1 MKDRQRG
8 MEEIRASVISCEKCP
23 RLRAYCS
30 GIGETKRKA
39 YLDWEY
45 WVKPVPGFGDPQAT
59 VLILGLAPGAHGANR
74 TGRMFT
80 GDGSGDFLYPVLH
93 DVGFATKPTAVS
105 REDGLELCDAWITA
119 ILRCAPP
126 GDKPTPQEIRNCAT
140 HLTAELAA
148 LTQVR
153 VVVCLGKI
161 AFETYLAQMV
171 SVGVIAR
178 KSAYR
183 FAHGAEYSLPNSVKL
198 IASYHPSLRNT
209 NTGLLDRAMFTQIFV
224 RARKLAG
231 ID

>member
-1 MKDRQRG
+1 
-8 MEEIRASVISCEKCP
+8 
-23 RLRAYCS
+23 
-30 GIGETKRKA
+30 
-39 YLDWEY
+39 
-45 WVKPVPGFGDPQAT
+45 
-59 VLILGLAPGAHGANR
+59 
-74 TGRMFT
+74 MFT
-80 GDGSGDFLYPVLH
+80 GDGSGDFLYPVLY

-126 GDKPTPQEIRNCAT
+126 ADKPTPQEIRNCAT